1 MGPCWR
7 CTYHRRRE
15 LRYFSR
21 GTGEYFIRANAAYDI
36 SALMEYKQYS
46 LKKASQK
53 VIDRVGKLDG
63 SGGMIAI

>member
-1 MGPCWR
+1 
-7 CTYHRRRE
+7 
-15 LRYFSR
+15 
-21 GTGEYFIRANAAYDI
+21 
-36 SALMEYKQYS
+36 MEYKQYS